1 MTAEPALLHRLLI
14 AGIAAAVML
23 FVAALY
29 LMGSDKRV
37 SGADA
42 VGPSTFSR
50 SAIGHAG
57 LAELFRRSGITVVKS
72 QAASTEKLGDGGVLV
87 VGEPVPQVQ
96 TDSTLRT
103 LLDAPAVLLVLP
115 KWRGEPSPSRSGW
128 VGEVELKPVREAQWA
143 LGLAIEGGEV
153 VHAVTTSGFTTNRLG
168 LQPQLASPRQL
179 VRAQRLRPLVASDE
193 GILVGEMITRN
204 RRLVVLADPDAI
216 ANHGLAEN
224 GNAAFALAL
233 IDLLRRGDG
242 PVVFDETVHGYIA
255 RTASPLR
262 LLFEYPFVLVTL
274 QAALTL
280 LLLLWATVAR
290 FGAPQPVPPPLAAGK
305 VGLIRNAADLIAFA
319 GHHRTMVRRYVQA
332 TLRDVARRFHAPPG
346 LTDAGLIAWLERIAK
361 ARTVSVDCRAV
372 LARVEA
378 HSGEHGHPSGL
389 VAIAHDINRWKR
401 EIVDAG
407 R

>member
-1 MTAEPALLHRLLI
+1 MTAEPALMRRLLI
-14 AGIAAAVML
+14 AGIAAAVIL

-29 LMGSDKRV
+29 LMGRDSRV
-37 SGADA
+37 SGSDA

-57 LAELFRRSGITVVKS
+57 LAELIRRSGMTVVKS
-72 QAASTEKLGDGGVLV
+72 QAASTEKLGDGGLLV
-87 VGEPVPQVQ
+87 VAEPVPQIQ
-96 TDSTLRT
+96 SDSTLRA

-115 KWRGEPSPSRSGW
+115 KWRGEPSRSRPDW
-128 VGEVELKPVREAQWA
+128 VGEVELKPVRDAQWA

-153 VHAVTTSGFTTNRLG
+153 VRDTTASGFTTNRLG
-168 LQPQLASPRQL
+168 PQPQLVSPRQL
-179 VRAQRLRPLVASDE
+179 VRAQRLRPLVASDQ
-193 GILVGEMITRN
+193 GILVGEMTARN

-216 ANHGLAEN
+216 ANHALGEKD
-224 GNAAFALAL
+224 NAAFALAL
-233 IDLLRRGDG
+233 IDLLRSGDG

-262 LLFEYPFVLVTL
+262 LLFEYPFVLVTV
-274 QAALTL
+274 QAAVAL
-280 LLLLWATVAR
+280 LLLLWATAAR

-305 VGLIRNAADLIAFA
+305 GGLIRNAADLIAFA
-319 GHHRTMVRRYVQA
+319 GHRRTMVRRYVQA

-361 ARTVSVDCRAV
+361 ARAVSVDCRAV

-378 HSGEHGHPSGL
+378 QSGEHGHPSGL

-401 EIVDAG
+401 EIVDAD